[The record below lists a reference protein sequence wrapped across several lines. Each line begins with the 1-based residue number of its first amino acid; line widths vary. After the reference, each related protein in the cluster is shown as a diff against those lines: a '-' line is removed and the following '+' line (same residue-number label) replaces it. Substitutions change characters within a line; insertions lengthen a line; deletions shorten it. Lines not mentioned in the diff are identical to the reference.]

1 MFPLPF
7 CAISSKKIKTYG
19 ICLCNKLPKP
29 KAIYI
34 YDYTAKFGRLYKNTG
49 EFNPQ
54 VKILSSKS

>member
-29 KAIYI
+29 QAIYI
-34 YDYTAKFGRLYKNTG
+34 YDYTAKFGRFTKT
-49 EFNPQ
+49 Q
-54 VKILSSKS
+54 VNSIPR